1 MTGTASLGV
10 CKRYLD
16 GKFKGSGEGRREGGW
31 FWGGWPTNPNSCP
44 ASCCGFYVTSQ
55 GAWGAGTGQAGEL
68 VSQWGRLDFWA
79 WCSSSS
85 ASSVLCFY
93 FQSIH
98 NCCSFLSLFL
108 SLWSP
113 AETTHATAAQFG
125 LVWASSWNL
134 SLSLS
139 SRMLRRGMVGFVFI
153 FENLC
158 VYVCVFFF
166 CSWEKKFF
174 TSGT

>member
-16 GKFKGSGEGRREGGW
+16 GKFKGSGEGEGGV
-31 FWGGWPTNPNSCP
+31 GGGGQPTQIHVRQVVVD
-44 ASCCGFYVTSQ
+44 FTSRVRGPGGRALGRQ
-55 GAWGAGTGQAGEL
+55 TSKL
-68 VSQWGRLDFWA
+68 VSGADLIFWA